1 MIPIDEALFRLILKL
16 EINLFLCGMLLFVFF
31 LFQVQI
37 AKTCMVIKMLS
48 LDEPIFFSPRFSVHC
63 HCHKKDSRGGMGGG
77 GV

>member
-37 AKTCMVIKMLS
+37 AKTCMVNKKLS
-48 LDEPIFFSPRFSVHC
+48 LDDQQVFLKETNSLREEKICSLSE
-63 HCHKKDSRGGMGGG
+63 
-77 GV
+77 